1 MNIFI
6 FFSIIFKRLVNNGL
20 QAENIAAYRTIIQ
33 RLVVSYYI

>member
-1 MNIFI
+1 
-6 FFSIIFKRLVNNGL
+6 LVNNGL